1 MTRAPG
7 TLPDTQVRAMFDR
20 IAGFYDLMNSVMT
33 AGLHHR
39 WRERAADL
47 ARLQSGDRALDVAS
61 GTGDLALELERRVG
75 PGGEVVG
82 SDFSEGMLDVAR
94 SKSSVVRWEWADAQA
109 LPYAD
114 GEFAA
119 VTVGFGAR
127 NFGDLDKGL
136 AEMVR
141 VVKSGGRVVV
151 LEITVPQKPP
161 LSSFFRIWFDR
172 IVPLLGRLT
181 GDPEAYD
188 YLPSSVK
195 RFPGPEALAGRMA
208 AAGLDD
214 VRWILTAGGIIALH
228 SGTVR

>member
-1 MTRAPG
+1 
-7 TLPDTQVRAMFDR
+7 MFDR

-39 WRERAADL
+39 WRDRAADL
-47 ARLQSGDRALDVAS
+47 ARLRAGDRALDVAS
-61 GTGDLALELERRVG
+61 GTGDLALELKRRVG
-75 PGGEVVG
+75 PAGEVIG

-94 SKSSVVRWEWADAQA
+94 AKSADVRWEWADAQA

-114 GEFAA
+114 DEFAA
-119 VTVGFGAR
+119 STVGFGAR

-141 VVKSGGRVVV
+141 VVRPGGRVVV

-208 AAGLDD
+208 AAGLTD